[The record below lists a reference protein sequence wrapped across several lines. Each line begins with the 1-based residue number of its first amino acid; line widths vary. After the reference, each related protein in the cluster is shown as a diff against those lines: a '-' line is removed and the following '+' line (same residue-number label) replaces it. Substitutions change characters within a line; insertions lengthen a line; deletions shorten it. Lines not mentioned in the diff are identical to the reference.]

1 MKRQIVNYRSV
12 NQKRAIVEY
21 MNGEKTLFDTSTNKD
36 ISHPYDEI
44 SDFKYNEDL
53 NTEVSLVKLN
63 IGKNLRRK
71 DTLIGY
77 INIEGK
83 LVSNIYSIYFDKLY
97 NVTDEKLDDL
107 TKVIYDKLFCDSK
120 VEEQKEKE
128 ATLKMSLLFKINKQ
142 SLNQSKVHN

>member
-128 ATLKMSLLFKINKQ
+128 ATLKMSLLFKINK
-142 SLNQSKVHN
+142 

>member
-21 MNGEKTLFDTSTNKD
+21 MNGEKTLLDTSTNKD

-77 INIEGK
+77 INIDGK

-120 VEEQKEKE
+120 VEEQKEKD
-128 ATLKMSLLFKINKQ
+128 AILKMSLLFRINKQ
-142 SLNQSKVHN
+142 

>member
-12 NQKRAIVEY
+12 NQKKAIVEY

-77 INIEGK
+77 IKIEGK

-97 NVTDEKLDDL
+97 NVTDEKLNDL
-107 TKVIYDKLFCDSK
+107 TKIIYDKLFCDSK
-120 VEEQKEKE
+120 VEEQKEKD
-128 ATLKMSLLFKINKQ
+128 AILKMSLLFRINK
-142 SLNQSKVHN
+142 

>member
-83 LVSNIYSIYFDKLY
+83 LVSDIYSIYFDKLY

-142 SLNQSKVHN
+142 

>member
-107 TKVIYDKLFCDSK
+107 TKEIYDKLFCDSK
-120 VEEQKEKE
+120 LEEQKEKE

-142 SLNQSKVHN
+142 

>member
-142 SLNQSKVHN
+142 

>member
-63 IGKNLRRK
+63 IGKNLIRK
-71 DTLIGY
+71 HTLIGY

-142 SLNQSKVHN
+142 

>member
-44 SDFKYNEDL
+44 SDFKYNVDL

-97 NVTDEKLDDL
+97 NVTDEKLNDL
-107 TKVIYDKLFCDSK
+107 TKIIYDKLFCDSK
-120 VEEQKEKE
+120 VEEQKEKD
-128 ATLKMSLLFKINKQ
+128 AILKMSLLFRINK
-142 SLNQSKVHN
+142 

>member
-120 VEEQKEKE
+120 LEEQKEKE

-142 SLNQSKVHN
+142 

>member
-128 ATLKMSLLFKINKQ
+128 ATLKMSLLFRINKQ
-142 SLNQSKVHN
+142 

>member
-12 NQKRAIVEY
+12 NQKKAIVEY

-44 SDFKYNEDL
+44 SDFEYNEDL

-97 NVTDEKLDDL
+97 NVTDEKLNDL
-107 TKVIYDKLFCDSK
+107 TKIIYDKLFCDSK
-120 VEEQKEKE
+120 VEEQKEKD
-128 ATLKMSLLFKINKQ
+128 AILKMSLLFRINK
-142 SLNQSKVHN
+142 